1 MNDINSTVLPRR
13 KPYLDPWLIGPC
25 SWGWQ
30 GPVRRLAH
38 CRLTL
43 CCFCSSSN
51 PLFSNLRHVA
61 FLFCDH
67 CETVRRPWLVIR
79 GVKMTGAPA
88 LKVLTG
94 SDMSGLLLK
103 TEAGEKEWGDSLLK
117 PWKLSSVRGL
127 SKCRTCYLMVL
138 RLHPGT
144 SYVVNFCF
152 LIAEDY
158 KAKIINSVW
167 FIWTAVLA
175 ATQFR

>member
-25 SWGWQ
+25 SWGLQ
-30 GPVRRLAH
+30 GPVRTLAH
-38 CRLTL
+38 CHLTL

-51 PLFSNLRHVA
+51 PLFSNFSFQACSIFV
-61 FLFCDH
+61 CDH
-67 CETVRRPWLVIR
+67 YETVRRPWFVIH

-94 SDMSGLLLK
+94 SDMSGLSLK

-117 PWKLSSVRGL
+117 PWKLSSVKGL
-127 SKCRTCYLMVL
+127 SKCRICCLTVL

-144 SYVVNFCF
+144 GYAVNFCF
-152 LIAEDY
+152 LITED
-158 KAKIINSVW
+158 
-167 FIWTAVLA
+167 
-175 ATQFR
+175 